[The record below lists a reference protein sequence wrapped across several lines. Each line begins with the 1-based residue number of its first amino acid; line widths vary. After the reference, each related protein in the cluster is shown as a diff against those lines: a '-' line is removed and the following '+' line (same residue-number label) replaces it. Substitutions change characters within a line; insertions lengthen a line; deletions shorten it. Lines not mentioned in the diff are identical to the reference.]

1 MSARSEPLPGAGGLR
16 LPARARTTTST
27 AGAATATK
35 SKAMS
40 VGTMAIMTAAT
51 VVTSLRGLPMM
62 AQEELTMFGYIAFAV
77 LLFLI
82 PAALVSAE
90 LGGAFAGR
98 EGGVYTWVGEAFGQ
112 RFGFLAVWL
121 QWIQN
126 VVWYP
131 TGLAFAAAAVAFIWD
146 DADLAGKNVY
156 VGLFCIVSYWVATFV
171 ALSGTD
177 LLVKVT
183 KFGFV
188 LGTIVPGVILL
199 GLFGWWVVKG
209 YDLGWDTTDNS
220 AVTVVT
226 DGHAHPRWFPNYTGL
241 GTLSFLA
248 GILLL
253 FAGVEVQAVHQ
264 NEMKDSKTGFP
275 KAMILA
281 AIISAAIFTIGALAV
296 SGILPYNSINLQTGV
311 FDTLWRVLDET
322 GGGSVIM
329 PILAA
334 LIGYGALGGALAWI
348 GGPSKGL
355 LKTAK
360 DGCLP
365 PVMQQTNSK
374 GIQRNILILQGII
387 VTLISSIYLI
397 MDDVSSAFFLISA
410 MTISLYIVMYLMLYA
425 AAIKLR
431 YQRPDLPRTF
441 KIPGGKAGLW
451 AVCGIGFAAVA
462 FALVLSFVPPD
473 QLPIGNSTT
482 YILIVAAGLIVF
494 TGLPM
499 LIQAMRKPEWAA
511 NADGDTPA
519 PATTA

>member
-1 MSARSEPLPGAGGLR
+1 MSSHAQPLRGTVR
-16 LPARARTTTST
+16 PARAKAEAPAKAVSQV
-27 AGAATATK
+27 
-35 SKAMS
+35 KAMTVS
-40 VGTMAIMTAAT
+40 TMAIMTAAT
-51 VVTSLRGLPMM
+51 IVTSLRGLPMM
-62 AQEELTMFGYIAFAV
+62 AQEELTMFFYIGFAV

-98 EGGVYTWVGEAFGQ
+98 KGGVYTWIGEAFGQ

-131 TGLAFAAAAVAFIWD
+131 TGLGFAAAAVAYIVD
-146 DADLAGKNVY
+146 DTGLANNNVF
-156 VGLFCIVSYWVATFV
+156 VGVFCIVAYWAATLV

-177 LLVKVT
+177 LMVKVT
-183 KFGFV
+183 KYGFV
-188 LGTIVPGVILL
+188 IGTIVPGVLLL
-199 GLFGWWVVKG
+199 GLFALWVLQG
-209 YDLGWDTTDNS
+209 NDLGWDTASNA
-220 AVTVVT
+220 AVTTT
-226 DGHAHPRWFPNYTGL
+226 DAAGHTHPRWFPHFGGL

-275 KAMILA
+275 RAMILA
-281 AIISAAIFTIGALAV
+281 AAISAVIFTVGALAV
-296 SGILPYNSINLQTGV
+296 AGILPYNSINLQTGV

-322 GGGSVIM
+322 GGGSVLM

-334 LIGYGALGGALAWI
+334 LIGYGAIGGALAWI

-365 PVMQQTNSK
+365 PIMQQTNSK

-397 MDDVSSAFFLISA
+397 MDDVSSAFFLI
-410 MTISLYIVMYLMLYA
+410 
-425 AAIKLR
+425 
-431 YQRPDLPRTF
+431 
-441 KIPGGKAGLW
+441 
-451 AVCGIGFAAVA
+451 
-462 FALVLSFVPPD
+462 
-473 QLPIGNSTT
+473 
-482 YILIVAAGLIVF
+482 
-494 TGLPM
+494 
-499 LIQAMRKPEWAA
+499 
-511 NADGDTPA
+511 
-519 PATTA
+519 